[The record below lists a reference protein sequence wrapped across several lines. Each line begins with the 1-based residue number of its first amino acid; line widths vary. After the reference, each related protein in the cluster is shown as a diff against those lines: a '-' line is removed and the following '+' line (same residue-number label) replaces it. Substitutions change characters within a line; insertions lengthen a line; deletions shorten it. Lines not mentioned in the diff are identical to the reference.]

1 MNPTRL
7 KKNAE
12 WSASL
17 FPNMKPTHSVLVA
30 YGHDGFRSALNVVA
44 ALEPIAD
51 VQLCSYDSEEQLLP
65 EPDVALCIVTDQE
78 SIEQAHDFQVRLDDV
93 PTVVVEGSGALK
105 IEVNGY
111 AGRISSRPDQI
122 LETVQQLLR
131 TPGRK
136 QPRAIRNRRQ
146 DPAPRRISSPFD
158 HTLARAGGGAQTPQA
173 VLMAAARQLFWD
185 LRATRGEVFLRMV
198 ERNGYQKIYAEPE
211 ASGAPNAAVSPEVV
225 RLIKKRSFP
234 VTLQEL
240 EARPA
245 RPLYDY
251 LASRHFNLLIP
262 LLKENRL
269 LGWLSFGVEDSRCTD
284 ELLDDLQIVGH
295 LLTIS
300 VAEAFDR
307 EMKYHEAAGLF
318 EAFSGLKFGIL
329 TIDQE
334 GEIVNLAG
342 TTVPLGSGPR
352 QGDHFKMIHNS
363 RVREVIAHALRGRF
377 VERTWEDFDSRV
389 TMRCHAA
396 KLSDGKIVVFWQPR
410 QSQAQDQDAAK
421 QHLELKEV
429 LDSLPVPVLLDNE
442 VTPGSVACPEARI
455 TEADFRAIKDCALQA
470 QAKNVKALR
479 LRWGKRRSPENAVL
493 FYEADLNEAS
503 ADFADDIKHTV
514 RFSLEAA

>member
-1 MNPTRL
+1 
-7 KKNAE
+7 
-12 WSASL
+12 
-17 FPNMKPTHSVLVA
+17 MKLTHSILVA
-30 YGHDGFRSALNVVA
+30 YGHEGFRSALNVME

-51 VQLCSYDSEEQLLP
+51 VQLCSYDSEEQLAH
-65 EPDVALCIVTDQE
+65 EPDLALCIVTDQE

-93 PTVVVEGSGALK
+93 PTVVVDGAGALK

-111 AGRISSRPDQI
+111 AGRISSSPDQI
-122 LETVQQLLR
+122 LKTVQQLLS
-131 TPGRK
+131 TPKKK
-136 QPRAIRNRRQ
+136 QSRATQSRGSNS
-146 DPAPRRISSPFD
+146 APRRISSPFD
-158 HTLARAGGGAQTPQA
+158 HTLARAAGGAQTPQA

-198 ERNGYQKIYAEPE
+198 EKNGFQKVYAEPE
-211 ASGAPNAAVSPEVV
+211 ARRAANSAMSPEVV

-251 LASRHFNLLIP
+251 LASRHLNLLIP
-262 LLKENRL
+262 LMKEARL
-269 LGWLSFGVEDSRCTD
+269 LGWLAFAVEESRCTN

-295 LLTIS
+295 LLTTS

-307 EMKYHEAAGLF
+307 QLRDHESAGLF
-318 EAFSGLKFGIL
+318 EAFSALKCGIL

-334 GEIVNLAG
+334 GQIVHIAG

-352 QGDHFKMIHNS
+352 PGDHFKTIHNS
-363 RVREVIAHALRGRF
+363 RVREVIAQALRGRF
-377 VERTWEDFDSRV
+377 VERTWGDFDSQL
-389 TMRCHAA
+389 TMTCFAS
-396 KLSDGKIVVFWQPR
+396 KLDERKIVVFWQPQ
-410 QSQAQDQDAAK
+410 QSLPLDLAK
-421 QHLELKEV
+421 QRLDLKEV

-442 VTPGSVACPEARI
+442 ATPGAGACPEGRI
-455 TEADFRAIKDCALQA
+455 TEADFEAIRDCALQA

-479 LRWGKRRSPENAVL
+479 LRWGKNRSPENAVL
-493 FYEADLNEAS
+493 FYEADINEGS
-503 ADFADDIKHTV
+503 AEFADDIKHAV

>member
-1 MNPTRL
+1 
-7 KKNAE
+7 
-12 WSASL
+12 
-17 FPNMKPTHSVLVA
+17 MKLTHSVLVA
-30 YGHDGFRSALNVVA
+30 YGRDGFRSALNVVE

-51 VQLCSYDSEEQLLP
+51 VQLCSYDSDEPLTQ

-78 SIEQAHDFQVRLDDV
+78 SVEQAHDFQVRLDDV
-93 PTVVVEGSGALK
+93 PTVVVDESGALK

-111 AGRISSRPDQI
+111 AGRISSVPDQI
-122 LETVQQLLR
+122 LKAVRQLLSS
-131 TPGRK
+131 PGRK
-136 QPRAIRNRRQ
+136 PARAIRHKRP

-158 HTLARAGGGAQTPQA
+158 HTLARAAGGAQSPQA

-198 ERNGYQKIYAEPE
+198 ERKGFQKVYAEPE
-211 ASGAPNAAVSPEVV
+211 TSGGPKVAVSPEVV

-245 RPLYDY
+245 RPLYEY

-269 LGWLSFGVEDSRCTD
+269 LGWLSFAVEESRCTH
-284 ELLDDLQIVGH
+284 ELLDDLQIIGH
-295 LLTIS
+295 LLTVS

-307 EMKYHEAAGLF
+307 EARYHEAIGLF
-318 EAFSGLKFGIL
+318 EAFAALKFGIM

-342 TTVPLGSGPR
+342 TTAPLGSGPR
-352 QGDHFKMIHNS
+352 QGDHFKTIHNS

-377 VERTWEDFDSRV
+377 VERMWEDFDSRV
-389 TMRCHAA
+389 TMRCLAT
-396 KLSDGKIVVFWQPR
+396 KLGDGKIVVFWQPR
-410 QSQAQDQDAAK
+410 QSQSEDQQAAK
-421 QHLELKEV
+421 QHLDLKEA

-442 VTPGSVACPEARI
+442 ITQGSVACPEARI
-455 TEADFRAIKDCALQA
+455 TESDFQAIRDCALQA

-493 FYEADLNEAS
+493 FYEADITEGS
-503 ADFADDIKHTV
+503 TEFADDIKHAV